1 MGMRKIGVF
10 GGSFNPVH
18 IGHIRLARYL
28 KASEVLDEV
37 WLTLSP
43 QNPLKDA
50 ETLISDEHRLA
61 MLRLATAEIREIEV
75 CDIELSMPRP
85 SYTIN
90 TLELLSSHYP
100 DCRFKL
106 IIGSD
111 NWLRFEQWR
120 EARRIIAE
128 YGVIIYPRPGY
139 EIEKPIEMQN
149 VELVAAPMTDIS
161 STQLRRAIAL
171 GESVDDYLP
180 QSVIQYINDNKL
192 YK

>member
-1 MGMRKIGVF
+1 MKRIGIF

-28 KASEVLDEV
+28 RTCDLVDEV

-61 MLRLATAEIREIEV
+61 MLRLATTGISEIVV

-90 TLELLSSHYP
+90 TLELLSSRCP
-100 DCRFKL
+100 DCQFKL

-128 YGVIIYPRPGY
+128 YGVIVYPRPGY
-139 EIEKPIEMQN
+139 VIEKPILTRN

-161 STQLRRAIAL
+161 STQLRRAIAF
-171 GESVDDYLP
+171 GEFVDDYMP

>member
-1 MGMRKIGVF
+1 MKRIGIF

-28 KASEVLDEV
+28 RTCDLVDEV

-61 MLRLATAEIREIEV
+61 MLRLATTGISEIDV

-90 TLELLSSHYP
+90 TLELLSSRCP
-100 DCRFKL
+100 DCQFKL

-128 YGVIIYPRPGY
+128 YGVIVYPRPGY
-139 EIEKPIEMQN
+139 EIEMPILTRN

-171 GESVDDYLP
+171 GEFVDDYMP

>member
-1 MGMRKIGVF
+1 MKRIGIF

-28 KASEVLDEV
+28 RTCDLVDEV

-61 MLRLATAEIREIEV
+61 MLRLATTGISEIVV

-90 TLELLSSHYP
+90 TLELLSSRCP
-100 DCRFKL
+100 DCQFKL

-128 YGVIIYPRPGY
+128 YGVIVYPRPGY
-139 EIEKPIEMQN
+139 EIEKPILTRN

-161 STQLRRAIAL
+161 STQLRRAIAH
-171 GESVDDYLP
+171 GELVDDYMP

-192 YK
+192 YN